1 MLSRSELGKL
11 AALLPIKGVDSE
23 RHSAPLSA
31 SSLALVL
38 GGFME
43 RTCVLVADRLRAR
56 LFTLEPV
63 QNLHHRY
70 ELNEKVDLVNR
81 YPQIS
86 SQNRQAGSALD
97 TQTRHSRSVAFTH
110 DQRHQDQDHD
120 DRKFAREVIQEL
132 VGYLKSDHADQLLL
146 VAPPQFLGALRE
158 HKQTLRSEVGD
169 IQDVAK
175 ELTHLT
181 IPEIRNYLEQ
191 KILL

>member
-1 MLSRSELGKL
+1 
-11 AALLPIKGVDSE
+11 
-23 RHSAPLSA
+23 
-31 SSLALVL
+31 
-38 GGFME
+38 ME

-63 QNLHHRY
+63 RNLHHRY
-70 ELNEKVDLVNR
+70 ELEEKVDLVNR

-86 SQNRQAGSALD
+86 SQNRQGPSRGDML
-97 TQTRHSRSVAFTH
+97 QRHSRGTSNY

-132 VGYLKSDHADQLLL
+132 MGYLQSSHADQLLL

-158 HKQTLRSEVGD
+158 HKQTLRGEVGE